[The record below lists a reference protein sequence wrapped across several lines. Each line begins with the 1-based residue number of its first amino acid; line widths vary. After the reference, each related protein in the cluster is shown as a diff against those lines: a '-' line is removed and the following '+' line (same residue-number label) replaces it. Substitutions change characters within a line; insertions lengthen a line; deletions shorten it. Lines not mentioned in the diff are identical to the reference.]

1 MVKEDQELSGRKLL
15 SFLIKTKNQD
25 HIIITLLKENTRY
38 LVRTEYEHIGDK
50 IKETN
55 YEIDRNLVYRIFCD
69 LETSKFEDFEN
80 INNGEEIANMKIYYG
95 NQEYLERSISKKLLK
110 KADGLN
116 DVIKCLISYVDESL
130 NKNVFV

>member
-1 MVKEDQELSGRKLL
+1 MSGRKLI
-15 SFLIKTKNQD
+15 SFLIKAKDQD

-55 YEIDRNLVYRIFCD
+55 YEIDRNLVYQIFCN
-69 LETSKFEDFEN
+69 LEVAEFDELDNVDNS
-80 INNGEEIANMKIYYG
+80 EEVANMKVYYG
-95 NQEYLERSISKKLLK
+95 DQEYLERKITKPLLK

-116 DVIKCLISYVDESL
+116 NVIKCLIKYVDESL
-130 NKNVFV
+130 NRSVFV

>member
-1 MVKEDQELSGRKLL
+1 MSGRKLI

-25 HIIITLLKENTRY
+25 HIIITLLKEKTRY

-69 LETSKFEDFEN
+69 LEAAKFDQIEN
-80 INNGEEIANMKIYYG
+80 IDNSEEVANMKVYYG
-95 NQEYLERSISKKLLK
+95 DQEYLERSISKKLLK
-110 KADGLN
+110 KTDGLN
-116 DVIKCLISYVDESL
+116 DVIKCLIGYVDDSL
-130 NKNVFV
+130 NKSVFV